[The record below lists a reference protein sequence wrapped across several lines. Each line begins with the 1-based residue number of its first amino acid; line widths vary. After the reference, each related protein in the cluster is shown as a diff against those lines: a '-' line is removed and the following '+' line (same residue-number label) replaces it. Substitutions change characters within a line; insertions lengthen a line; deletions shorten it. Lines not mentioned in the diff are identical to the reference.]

1 MIAASIYQR
10 IANDKNWFIS
20 HFKQI
25 YRNRDK
31 FALGTPNASVVID
44 CFTIFSIGGCAGYRS
59 IQRIHIG
66 RLVKLWEMGFKY
78 HGFPVVEYIR
88 HNNNQQVHYI
98 YQNQLLTKHFK
109 YDESPMFSSALNA
122 MLRSLQNC
130 NDLSDDY
137 RSVSELRKLF

>member
-1 MIAASIYQR
+1 MIAESIYQR
-10 IANDKNWFIS
+10 IANDRKWFIGN
-20 HFKQI
+20 FKQI

-31 FALGTPNASVVID
+31 FALGTPNASLVID

-78 HGFPVVEYIR
+78 HGFPVVEYIK
-88 HNNNQQVHYI
+88 HNGNQQVHYI

-122 MLRSLQNC
+122 MLRSLTNC
-130 NDLSDDY
+130 NDVLDDY
-137 RSVSELRKLF
+137 KGVSELRKLF